1 MGYSPFQLKYG
12 RSLRI
17 VQPLVDTP
25 PQPSRKHISAREVI
39 TRVTQ
44 DVAEAKDNLMVA
56 KISQSYHANK
66 YRKDDPEY
74 EIGDSV
80 MLSILNRRKE
90 HKKKGEKRVAKFMP

>member
-1 MGYSPFQLKYG
+1 M
-12 RSLRI
+12 
-17 VQPLVDTP
+17 
-25 PQPSRKHISAREVI
+25 
-39 TRVTQ
+39 RVTQ

-80 MLSILNRRKE
+80 MLSTLNR
-90 HKKKGEKRVAKFMP
+90 